1 MAGFTIHATDGNAAN
16 ELGASFN
23 WDVAGSFN
31 YDEMSS
37 TLLTLIRSDNDTEIT
52 NINYEVQQ
60 PKSYNRIIVNNNASN
75 GGLSYSSSFTA
86 ERMLRPSIAIA
97 DLIFSEN
104 LVDLVA
110 YTLSRFVP
118 SGATP

>member
-60 PKSYNRIIVNNNASN
+60 LKSYNRITVNNNASN
-75 GGLSYSSSFTA
+75 GGSLW
-86 ERMLRPSIAIA
+86 
-97 DLIFSEN
+97 
-104 LVDLVA
+104 
-110 YTLSRFVP
+110 
-118 SGATP
+118 